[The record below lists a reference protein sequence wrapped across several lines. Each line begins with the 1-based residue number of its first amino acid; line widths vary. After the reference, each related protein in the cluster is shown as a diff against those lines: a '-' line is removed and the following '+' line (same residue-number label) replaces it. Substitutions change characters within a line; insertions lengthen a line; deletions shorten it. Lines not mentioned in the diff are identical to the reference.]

1 MFQVYSKVN
10 QLYMSQYLYPLY
22 FKKFFFHMQKNRVL
36 SRVPDATQH
45 VPVIYFIYSSVYT
58 CQLQSPN
65 LFLPSLSP
73 ANHKFVVHL
82 WLYFS
87 FVDKFIRTFFLIP
100 QKKKIK
106 FFKISHI
113 MYLSV
118 WLPSLSMTISRSIH
132 VATNGMILFFFMAE

>member
-100 QKKKIK
+100 QKKKSNFLK
-106 FFKISHI
+106 FHISCICLSDFLH
-113 MYLSV
+113 SV
-118 WLPSLSMTISRSIH
+118 WQSLGPS
-132 VATNGMILFFFMAE
+132 ILL